1 MHWLSIMSCKQSE
14 KVFLNDV
21 GCGVSAGWG
30 GEIEKVAAIIRNGG
44 VIVYPTATLYGIGGS
59 GFNAEVAARI
69 RGIKQRQDT
78 SFILLAADLESA
90 LALAIDVPPK
100 AIELGRRFWPGPLTM
115 VLAASSLVPQAMRG
129 PNDTVAV
136 RVDAHPFTRA
146 LATAAGCPL
155 ISTSAN
161 LSGEP
166 PAATA
171 GDVDSR
177 IIEACD
183 MFVIDAAPAGGLPST
198 LVAFENNIPVILR
211 QGALSGD
218 QL

>member
-1 MHWLSIMSCKQSE
+1 MSCKQSE
-14 KVFLNDV
+14 KVFLAGVD
-21 GCGVSAGWG
+21 CAVSADCG
-30 GEIEKVAAIIRNGG
+30 GQIEKVAAIVRNGG
-44 VIVYPTATLYGIGGS
+44 VIVYPTATLYGIGG
-59 GFNAEVAARI
+59 NAFDTEVAARI
-69 RGIKQRQDT
+69 REIKQRQDT

-115 VLAASSLVPQAMRG
+115 VLAASAVVPQAVRG
-129 PNDTVAV
+129 PNNTVAV

-161 LSGEP
+161 MTGEP

-171 GDVDSR
+171 ADVDSR

-183 MFVIDAAPAGGLPST
+183 LFVVDAAPAGGLPST
-198 LVAFENNIPVILR
+198 LVAFENNTPVILR